1 MGKMEKVSVT
11 DLYEACYLL
20 LNGAE
25 LETVRCI
32 PAGKNINC
40 ELVLCGGSLTDLM
53 DEYYQKNAM
62 VNLFSF
68 RSVYSRVSSAH
79 PQRQALLQEGGAGMT
94 EFITTR
100 EVITNNLAEAQFLLE
115 RNHKLIG
122 AEYRR
127 TGSYETQE
135 LVLTIQGPMVHQ
147 DRRGFFIAGNQSL
160 QGLASVLDQI
170 RSLIWKKEEGGE
182 L

>member
-1 MGKMEKVSVT
+1 LTHFQKTQVLGIKKALLVLEHLQDSINTRGSPHAKSYSHHSITSQIFPEAPRRMGKMEKVSVT

-68 RSVYSRVSSAH
+68 RSVYSRVSSHIHNAK
-79 PQRQALLQEGGAGMT
+79 RSFKKG
-94 EFITTR
+94 
-100 EVITNNLAEAQFLLE
+100 
-115 RNHKLIG
+115 
-122 AEYRR
+122 
-127 TGSYETQE
+127 E
-135 LVLTIQGPMVHQ
+135 LV
-147 DRRGFFIAGNQSL
+147 
-160 QGLASVLDQI
+160 
-170 RSLIWKKEEGGE
+170 
-182 L
+182 

>member
-1 MGKMEKVSVT
+1 MQKVTLIIASHPRFFQRLPEGCVRWRKSLSPT
-11 DLYEACYLL
+11 SMKPATCF

-68 RSVYSRVSSAH
+68 RSVYSRVSSHIHNAK
-79 PQRQALLQEGGAGMT
+79 RSFKKG
-94 EFITTR
+94 
-100 EVITNNLAEAQFLLE
+100 
-115 RNHKLIG
+115 
-122 AEYRR
+122 
-127 TGSYETQE
+127 E
-135 LVLTIQGPMVHQ
+135 LV
-147 DRRGFFIAGNQSL
+147 
-160 QGLASVLDQI
+160 
-170 RSLIWKKEEGGE
+170 
-182 L
+182 

>member
-1 MGKMEKVSVT
+1 MQKVTLIIASHPQIFPEAPRRMGKMEKVSVT

-53 DEYYQKNAM
+53 DDYYQKNAM

-68 RSVYSRVSSAH
+68 RSVYSRVSSHIHNAK
-79 PQRQALLQEGGAGMT
+79 RSFKKG
-94 EFITTR
+94 
-100 EVITNNLAEAQFLLE
+100 
-115 RNHKLIG
+115 
-122 AEYRR
+122 
-127 TGSYETQE
+127 E
-135 LVLTIQGPMVHQ
+135 LV
-147 DRRGFFIAGNQSL
+147 
-160 QGLASVLDQI
+160 
-170 RSLIWKKEEGGE
+170 
-182 L
+182 

>member
-68 RSVYSRVSSAH
+68 RSVYSRVSSHIHNAK
-79 PQRQALLQEGGAGMT
+79 RS
-94 EFITTR
+94 F
-100 EVITNNLAEAQFLLE
+100 
-115 RNHKLIG
+115 KK
-122 AEYRR
+122 
-127 TGSYETQE
+127 GSWYDR
-135 LVLTIQGPMVHQ
+135 VHHNP
-147 DRRGFFIAGNQSL
+147 RGYHQQLGR
-160 QGLASVLDQI
+160 GSVPF
-170 RSLIWKKEEGGE
+170 RA
-182 L
+182 